1 MKFPCYQTGIDIYF
15 LHYQFHP
22 GACLD
27 SSKVVRGECRAENR
41 VFFEKC
47 CPSKFGFLAVIL
59 LGLYIISYSP
69 GMGTVPWIVN
79 SEIYPLRY
87 RGVGGGIAAVSNWC
101 SNLIVSESY
110 ISLTEALVAGGTF
123 LVFAGISTIGLVSI
137 YFLVPETQG
146 LQFEE
151 VEKLLE
157 DGYRPRYLEE
167 RKKNPSTKLNL
178 RKRIVLTA

>member
-1 MKFPCYQTGIDIYF
+1 MLIDF
-15 LHYQFHP
+15 AVVHYQYQP

-27 SSKVVRGECRAENR
+27 GTNVLKATCHAEHR
-41 VFFEKC
+41 VFFENG

-59 LGLYIISYSP
+59 LGLYIIAYAP

-87 RGVGGGIAAVSNWC
+87 RGIGGGIAAVANWV

-110 ISLTEALVAGGTF
+110 LSLTEHLGAGGTF
-123 LVFAGISTIGLVSI
+123 FLFAGISCIGLGFI
-137 YFLVPETQG
+137 FWFVPETKG

-151 VEKLLE
+151 VEKILAA
-157 DGYRPRYLEE
+157 GYRPDLCGGKKK
-167 RKKNPSTKLNL
+167 RKD
-178 RKRIVLTA
+178 VDTA